1 MRYAWIV
8 LTLFALGAG
17 AENLLRNPS
26 FEVLSNGAPADW
38 SVFVQPKQGASSFLD
53 QRVAKDG
60 SNSVK
65 LSIDSPYIEDP
76 ANNWSQNVLADV
88 RGKRLRLT
96 GSIKTQNATE
106 AAIWVQCYSKSPLKL
121 LSQESTSSKGLLT
134 GTNDWTPVEL
144 TIDAPQDSD
153 FVVVR
158 CVLRFRGVAWFD
170 ALSLVAET
178 AAPPPAL
185 VLPGQVPAIKMPTPP
200 SMPPVPEVKPSDAE
214 RKPPTQ
220 SEIIQ
225 AHEEL
230 RKTNWQLRQSN
241 AELLKQMDELRQQ
254 IEALKKQVA
263 DTQAAAQQLKS
274 DQSKSSDRE
283 KPVELP
289 PPPLVPNE
297 ARP

>member
-1 MRYAWIV
+1 MRRAWIS
-8 LTLFALGAG
+8 LTLFALSAG
-17 AENLLRNPS
+17 AENLLKNPS

-38 SVFVQPKQGASSFLD
+38 SVFVQPKPGASSFLD

-96 GSIKTQNATE
+96 GSIKTENAAE
-106 AAIWVQCYSKSPLKL
+106 AAIWVQCYRRGPLKL

-144 TIDAPQDSD
+144 SIDVPQDSD

-170 ALSLVAET
+170 ALSLVAEA
-178 AAPPPAL
+178 AAPPAAPA
-185 VLPGQVPAIKMPTPP
+185 LPGQTPAIKMPTLP

-214 RKPPTQ
+214 RKPPTPN
-220 SEIIQ
+220 EIVQ

-230 RKTNWQLRQSN
+230 RKVNWQLRQSN
-241 AELLKQMDELRQQ
+241 TELLKQMEELRQQ
-254 IEALKKQVA
+254 IEALKKQIA

-274 DQSKSSDRE
+274 DQPQSPDRE

-297 ARP
+297 TQP